1 MVGSG
6 IFGEE
11 NPALTLKEL
20 QKKLKMIKIKT
31 MIEFKSVSKI
41 YKLEDGDLSAL
52 ENINLKINDGEFVV
66 ILGRSGSG
74 KSTLLNILSGM
85 DRPSSG
91 DIFLTGKIWSR

>member
-1 MVGSG
+1 
-6 IFGEE
+6 
-11 NPALTLKEL
+11 
-20 QKKLKMIKIKT
+20 